1 MKTIDEI
8 QRELKVLINEL
19 NQLKE
24 EKADVNLNLDF
35 KKLTAYGKR
44 YPICP
49 HPLEKCDMHTKKCY
63 LLLLLSLVSYDKEA
77 VYSSLQLIHRIAFG
91 CKYLTGEM
99 DLKEEF
105 VSAQIMTFEQ
115 SDEATVL
122 FKNNDMRL
130 LLVLEMLLI
139 TGYFTKGKKAALEY
153 TAEICILL
161 NVAKEEL
168 LFLSNM
174 AAVILTGDLKQY
186 KCQIANKYNLFTVYL
201 KDLPFKREI
210 INLKLSEDIHFG
222 GNNFSAWF
230 FSEVS
235 NIEGKNRKYLSS
247 VMIKKENNR
256 IKYSFNKF
264 VDNHIEESIEEELS
278 ECKYSPDI
286 DGNFF
291 ILKNRVIER
300 ENDGIIPVGVKS
312 HYLDN
317 SYDDAMKF
325 FLKHGGKLN
334 EE

>member
-105 VSAQIMTFEQ
+105 ASAQIMTFEQ
-115 SDEATVL
+115 LDEATVL

-186 KCQIANKYNLFTVYL
+186 KCQIANKYNLFTAYL
-201 KDLPFKREI
+201 KNLPFKREI
-210 INLKLSEDIHFG
+210 INLELSEDIHFG
-222 GNNFSAWF
+222 GGLFLCSPF
-230 FSEVS
+230 GSPFGRSSSTVCLS
-235 NIEGKNRKYLSS
+235 CIKIE
-247 VMIKKENNR
+247 KENKR
-256 IKYSFNKF
+256 IKYIFKKIADSCYN
-264 VDNHIEESIEEELS
+264 
-278 ECKYSPDI
+278 KYSPSI
-286 DGNFF
+286 EGNFF
-291 ILKNRVIER
+291 VLRKKVKAR

>member
-105 VSAQIMTFEQ
+105 ASAQIMTFEQ
-115 SDEATVL
+115 LDEATVL

-186 KCQIANKYNLFTVYL
+186 KCQIANKYNLFTAYL
-201 KDLPFKREI
+201 KNLPFKREI
-210 INLKLSEDIHFG
+210 INLELSEDIDLLKRTDFG
-222 GNNFSAWF
+222 LSYMCKRK
-230 FSEVS
+230 
-235 NIEGKNRKYLSS
+235 NILYIE
-247 VMIKKENNR
+247 KENKR
-256 IKYSFNKF
+256 INYIFKNFRDKDSP
-264 VDNHIEESIEEELS
+264 DN
-278 ECKYSPDI
+278 KYSPDI

-291 ILKNRVIER
+291 VLRNKVTKR